1 MLARDAESL
10 FWSGRYLERAEDTA
24 RLLDVAYHGML
35 ETTPAEEAMAWR
47 DVLSAVRL
55 DGAFADTKRAL
66 GATSVSEYLVL
77 DPQNPGSILSA
88 VEQARENART
98 VREQLSTELWESLN
112 SFCLELRARNLRA
125 DLEFQPH
132 ELYGMVRRQCQT
144 VAGVAAETMARDEGW
159 RFFVLGWNLERA
171 EMSCRLLS
179 VRYRQLSPSAF
190 HQWMGTLRS
199 ASALEAYRRTYRAS
213 MDPVDV
219 VEFLLLSRTFPRSV
233 LFSLRTAETALA
245 RLAPD
250 GELTRPLRQL
260 GRVRSALEYADVR
273 ELMQGDLGDELHL
286 VEEGIRQVA
295 ASVATQYFSNSHEFD
310 LHSLHLMPGQGP
322 FGPRDPAHTAS
333 GIEDE

>member
-10 FWSGRYLERAEDTA
+10 FWTGRYLERAEDTA
-24 RLLDVAYHGML
+24 RLLDVTYHGML
-35 ETTPAEEAMAWR
+35 ETTPAEEAQAWR
-47 DVLSAVRL
+47 DVLAAVRL
-55 DGAFADTKRAL
+55 DGAFADTKRTL
-66 GATSVSEYLVL
+66 SATSVCEYLVL
-77 DPQNPGSILSA
+77 DPRNSGSILSA

-171 EMSCRLLS
+171 EMACRLLS

-233 LFSLRTAETALA
+233 LFSLRTAENALA

-260 GRVRSALEYADVR
+260 GRVRSGLEYADVR
-273 ELMQGDLGDELHL
+273 ELMQGDLGDELHV

-295 ASVATQYFSNSHEFD
+295 FSVATQYFSNSHEFD

-322 FGPRDPAHTAS
+322 FVPRDPGHD
-333 GIEDE
+333 GGGDDE

>member
-10 FWSGRYLERAEDTA
+10 FWTGRYLERAEDTA
-24 RLLDVAYHGML
+24 RLLDVTYHSLL
-35 ETTPAEEAMAWR
+35 ETTPAEEEQAWR
-47 DVLSAVRL
+47 DVLAAVRL
-55 DGAFADTKRAL
+55 DADYAETQGGVNA
-66 GATSVSEYLVL
+66 AEVSEYLVF
-77 DPQNPGSILSA
+77 DPDNKGSILVA

-98 VREQLSTELWESLN
+98 VREQLSTELWETLN
-112 SFCLELRARNLRA
+112 SFCLELRSRNLRA
-125 DLEFQPH
+125 DLGFQPH
-132 ELYGMVRRQCQT
+132 ELYGLVRRQCQT
-144 VAGVAAETMARDEGW
+144 VAGVAAETMSRDEGW

-190 HQWMGTLRS
+190 HPWMATLRS
-199 ASALEAYRRTYRAS
+199 ASGLEAYRRTYRAS

-233 LFSLRTAETALA
+233 LFSLRTAENALD

-250 GELTRPLRQL
+250 GDLTRPLRQL
-260 GRVRSALEYADVR
+260 GRLRAGLEFTDVR
-273 ELMQGDLGDELHL
+273 ELMQGDLGEELWR

-310 LHSLHLMPGQGP
+310 LHSLQLLPGDRGT
-322 FGPRDPAHTAS
+322 HS
-333 GIEDE
+333 

>member
-10 FWSGRYLERAEDTA
+10 FWTGRYLERAEDTA
-24 RLLDVAYHGML
+24 RLLDVTYHGLL
-35 ETTPAEEAMAWR
+35 ETTPAEEADGLAR
-47 DVLSAVRL
+47 RARRRAPRRGVRRAPSGPL
-55 DGAFADTKRAL
+55 DGHVGVGVPRARPDN
-66 GATSVSEYLVL
+66 S
-77 DPQNPGSILSA
+77 GSILSA

-171 EMSCRLLS
+171 EMTCRLLVGALPPAVARRRS
-179 VRYRQLSPSAF
+179 TSGWARCGRRRRSRPTAAPTAPRWTRSTWSSSCCCRAPSPAACCSRCA
-190 HQWMGTLRS
+190 RP
-199 ASALEAYRRTYRAS
+199 RTR
-213 MDPVDV
+213 
-219 VEFLLLSRTFPRSV
+219 
-233 LFSLRTAETALA
+233 LA

-260 GRVRSALEYADVR
+260 GRVRVRPRVRRRPRADAGR
-273 ELMQGDLGDELHL
+273 P
-286 VEEGIRQVA
+286 RRRA
-295 ASVATQYFSNSHEFD
+295 ARRRGGHP
-310 LHSLHLMPGQGP
+310 PGGRRRW
-322 FGPRDPAHTAS
+322 PRSTSPTPTSSTCTACS
-333 GIEDE
+333 

>member
-24 RLLDVAYHGML
+24 RLLDVTYHGML
-35 ETTPAEEAMAWR
+35 ETTPDEEALAWN
-47 DVLSAVRL
+47 DVLAALRL
-55 DGAFADTKRAL
+55 DGVYAKTGRPL
-66 GATSVSEYLVL
+66 TATAVCEFLVL
-77 DPQNPGSILSA
+77 DTTNAGSILSA
-88 VEQARENART
+88 VGQARENART
-98 VREQLSTELWESLN
+98 VREQLSTELWETLN

-144 VAGVAAETMARDEGW
+144 VAGVAAETMSRDEGW

-179 VRYRQLSPSAF
+179 ARYRQLSPSAF

-199 ASALEAYRRTYRAS
+199 ASGLEAYRRTYRAS
-213 MDPVDV
+213 MDPADV

-233 LFSLRTAETALA
+233 LFSLRTAENALA

-260 GRVRSALEYADVR
+260 GRVRAGLEFADVR
-273 ELMQGDLGDELHL
+273 ELMQGDLGEELWV

-295 ASVATQYFSNSHEFD
+295 ASVATQYFSNSREFD
-310 LHSLHLMPGQGP
+310 LHSVHLMPGEGGRP
-322 FGPRDPAHTAS
+322 
-333 GIEDE
+333 